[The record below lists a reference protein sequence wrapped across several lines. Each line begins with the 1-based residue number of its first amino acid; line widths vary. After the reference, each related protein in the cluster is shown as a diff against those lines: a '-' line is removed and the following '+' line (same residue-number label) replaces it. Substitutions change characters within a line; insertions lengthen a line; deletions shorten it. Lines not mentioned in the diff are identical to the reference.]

1 MGLHKTFN
9 TNSVLTWSRTV
20 DLLVMKIQLFFL
32 VCFTA
37 GAFSL
42 YTVEEFDE
50 PTAAPK
56 TIAPWMQVVRNLA
69 NIINK
74 SDCQT
79 DKHITEW
86 VETTVT
92 CLENFTKCQ
101 ADAHSLK
108 ELQVCNRAFYKCK
121 FGKCKK
127 ICRWEEIKC
136 HAKAKTKEEFLEC
149 KAAVA
154 PCLRKNGC

>member
-1 MGLHKTFN
+1 MGP
-9 TNSVLTWSRTV
+9 TNITQKFGVTTEQCFQKLT
-20 DLLVMKIQLFFL
+20 MKIQLFFL

-42 YTVEEFDE
+42 YSGEHLDE
-50 PTAAPK
+50 PTEPPK
-56 TIAPWMQVVRNLA
+56 TIAPWMQA
-69 NIINK
+69 
-74 SDCQT
+74 
-79 DKHITEW
+79 
-86 VETTVT
+86 
-92 CLENFTKCQ
+92 CLDAFTKCQ

-108 ELQVCNRAFYKCK
+108 ELRKCNYAFYKCK

-136 HAKAKTKEEFLEC
+136 HAAAKTKEAILAC

-154 PCLRKNGC
+154 PCLRENGC